1 MHFDQRG
8 VHAFP
13 VSVCTPGQ
21 QGVHSRPAPTDVG
34 AGESDRACWFGV
46 QVVLLIE
53 KCTRSERAALVKA
66 LYRTT

>member
-34 AGESDRACWFGV
+34 AGESDRACWSGV
-46 QVVLLIE
+46 NGCAGLPCRL
-53 KCTRSERAALVKA
+53 CC
-66 LYRTT
+66 